1 MSASVEDPLLH
12 SQENN
17 NIHNIEY
24 EERPTKKKFRFKP
37 SKKIPRLYWLFYR
50 KPLHFLVLI
59 PSIVPGTANNV
70 MNYFMGK
77 IVDSFSSDNP
87 VYNIRKYCLILFS
100 YGIFSSICSYVSYTC
115 WISIGS
121 SIGNKIRSILF
132 KSLMENDVSF
142 YDTHQIGELLTLLS
156 DDAKSVES
164 SYSENKT
171 AQLRFLGMF
180 FSSLFISFSI
190 DWQLAML
197 PFLSALFAGTFMRLT
212 RTFALR
218 HNNSKFKFMSK
229 AVTIADEAL
238 SNIRVVFSFNR
249 QDKETERYDD
259 ALNDAAYHDRIS
271 RLFNGLGFTLS
282 YIINWSTISFV
293 LTLGCL
299 RIVRG
304 TITAGSLFSLA
315 RVAFT
320 GGISLRNFLSFY
332 QDEHKAIDA
341 SERIFRIADTK
352 PLRLPTRT
360 IPGFQGHIQ
369 FKNVWFKYPTRNVWV
384 LKDISFDVAPGE
396 IAAFVGHSGS
406 GKSTIVQ
413 LLLRFYDV
421 NEGEILFDGVPLTEL
436 NPRWIHQV
444 VGVVQ
449 QDPQLFALSI
459 KDNIRYSDSSASDDA
474 IIRSARIA
482 LADNFINKLPNKYN
496 NLVGERGGS
505 LSGGQKQRIAI
516 ARAVLKDPVV
526 LITDEA
532 TSALDSQSEKKVQLA
547 LDEVMKGRTSLIIAH
562 RLGTIKAAKMIYVF
576 DTGKL
581 VESGT
586 HDELIELEGHYYNLV
601 LRQLNGISS
610 TTSQELLDL
619 KT

>member
-1 MSASVEDPLLH
+1 M
-12 SQENN
+12 
-17 NIHNIEY
+17 
-24 EERPTKKKFRFKP
+24 
-37 SKKIPRLYWLFYR
+37 
-50 KPLHFLVLI
+50 
-59 PSIVPGTANNV
+59 
-70 MNYFMGK
+70 
-77 IVDSFSSDNP
+77 
-87 VYNIRKYCLILFS
+87 
-100 YGIFSSICSYVSYTC
+100 
-115 WISIGS
+115 
-121 SIGNKIRSILF
+121 
-132 KSLMENDVSF
+132 
-142 YDTHQIGELLTLLS
+142 
-156 DDAKSVES
+156 
-164 SYSENKT
+164 
-171 AQLRFLGMF
+171 
-180 FSSLFISFSI
+180 
-190 DWQLAML
+190 
-197 PFLSALFAGTFMRLT
+197 
-212 RTFALR
+212 
-218 HNNSKFKFMSK
+218 
-229 AVTIADEAL
+229 
-238 SNIRVVFSFNR
+238 
-249 QDKETERYDD
+249 
-259 ALNDAAYHDRIS
+259 
-271 RLFNGLGFTLS
+271 
-282 YIINWSTISFV
+282 
-293 LTLGCL
+293 
-299 RIVRG
+299 
-304 TITAGSLFSLA
+304 
-315 RVAFT
+315 
-320 GGISLRNFLSFY
+320 RNFLSFY